1 MAATNHTSTIA
12 TNTNTGRRRGPATRG
27 STQVNIQEKR
37 QAALDRRTPRS
48 LEQFCIA
55 QHDAFAANDWLQRSE
70 SEIEADAMARAA
82 RYLSM
87 TSWYGYED
95 ELEQIAEAL
104 TPCPLVRC
112 DAGLS
117 DVSSVK
123 GDFNLSH
130 FATKVR
136 AGLLR
141 RRGSFNRRC
150 NRSEQ
155 RQKGTQNDE

>member
-1 MAATNHTSTIA
+1 MAATNQTTTIA
-12 TNTNTGRRRGPATRG
+12 TNTNSGRRRGPAIRG

-55 QHDAFAANDWLQRSE
+55 QHDAFSAHEWLARSN
-70 SEIEADAMARAA
+70 SEREAEAVAQAA

-95 ELEQIAEAL
+95 ELEQIAEAI

-112 DAGLS
+112 DAGFS
-117 DVSSVK
+117 DVSGVSSVK
-123 GDFNLSH
+123 GEFNLSH

-141 RRGSFNRRC
+141 RRGGFNRRC
-150 NRSEQ
+150 CSTEQ
-155 RQKGTQNDE
+155 